1 VVSVQEASVCTGVSS
16 APITD
21 HWPLTT
27 DTMRYE
33 LWLGVRYLFA
43 KRREQ
48 FISIIAALSIGGVA
62 LGVAALIVVLSVMS
76 GFDHDMTEKLIS
88 INAHVIVDAP
98 QGLERSDEVMREISA
113 MDHVVGVSPFV
124 SGQAILQL
132 PSKAF
137 FGVLVRGIDV
147 ARDARVS
154 QLANY
159 LVIGRLPATNE
170 EAVIG
175 TELSAALQVGPGD
188 RLKLISPAD
197 GKPHEL
203 QISGIFRS
211 GMYEYD
217 ISLVGVT
224 LARAQSIYGLKNA
237 VSGVGV
243 KLDAVE
249 RSPDMQRLI
258 ERQLGPA
265 YTVKTWMELNPALF
279 GALRVEKVVMF
290 VILALIIVVAALNI
304 VSMLIMI
311 VMEKTKDIGILRTLG
326 ATGGSVAL
334 LFLFQGCIIGF
345 VGICLGL
352 AGGVALAQHLNA
364 VVAWIERT
372 FHVALFPPTVYYLDH
387 IPTQINGPDVVR
399 VALAAFLLAMLAGTY
414 AAIRAARLSPVDAL
428 RYE

>member
-1 VVSVQEASVCTGVSS
+1 
-16 APITD
+16 
-21 HWPLTT
+21 
-27 DTMRYE
+27 MRYE

-98 QGLERSDEVMREISA
+98 HGIERSDEMLRELSA

-124 SGQAILQL
+124 TGQAILRL
-132 PSKAF
+132 PSQP
-137 FGVLVRGIDV
+137 FGVLVRGIDL

-159 LVIGRLPATNE
+159 IILGHLPATDD

-175 TELSAALQVGPGD
+175 TELSAAIQAAPGD
-188 RLKLISPAD
+188 HVKLISPAD
-197 GKPHEL
+197 GTLHDL
-203 QISGIFRS
+203 TVSGIFRS

-217 ISLVGVT
+217 VSLVGMT
-224 LARAQSIYGLKNA
+224 LARAQAMYGLKGI

-249 RSPDMQRLI
+249 QAPQVKRLI
-258 ERQLGPA
+258 ERRLGPV
-265 YTVKTWMELNPALF
+265 YTVRTWTELNPALF
-279 GALRVEKVVMF
+279 GALRVEKTVMF

-334 LFLFQGCIIGF
+334 LFLFQGCLIGF
-345 VGICLGL
+345 IGICLGL
-352 AGGVALAQHLNA
+352 AGGFALALNLNG
-364 VVAWIERT
+364 VMAWIEGT
-372 FHVALFPPTVYYLDH
+372 FHVALFPSSVYYLDH
-387 IPTQINGPDVVR
+387 IPTQINGPDIAR